1 MLPCLTPS
9 TPASEAFLRVTEE
22 ASIPPLV
29 QGLSSWQ
36 AADILAQSDGRNA
49 ARLIAGW
56 LSTRESIWWGSL
68 CLAQLAK
75 ADLLTASDRQI
86 LTLIKDWVE
95 NPSDALAS
103 MIFNG
108 SEPLSANPISL
119 LSVAVASSGGS
130 LPAGNQR
137 VPGPVALSHKL
148 VAHSVLQSADSWPAN
163 KDACLNH
170 FIAVGMRVA
179 DQSVLWKKDALPA
192 HPGLSRPVVEKPVV
206 KALKNIWEN

>member
-1 MLPCLTPS
+1 MLPCLAPS

-36 AADILAQSDGRNA
+36 AADILAQSDLRNA
-49 ARLIAGW
+49 VRMIAGW
-56 LSTRESIWWGSL
+56 LSTRESIWWASL

-75 ADLLTASDRQI
+75 AELLTAPDRQL
-86 LTLIKDWVE
+86 LTRIRDWVE
-95 NPSDALAS
+95 NPSDTLAAKV
-103 MIFNG
+103 FNG
-108 SEPLSANPISL
+108 SEPLSPTPISL

-130 LPAGNQR
+130 LPAGNQT
-137 VPGPVALSHKL
+137 VPGPAALSHKM
-148 VAHSVLQSADSWPAN
+148 VAHSVLQSADMWPGN
-163 KDACLNH
+163 KDACLDH

-192 HPGLSRPVVEKPVV
+192 HPGLSRPVIEKPVAR
-206 KALKNIWEN
+206 ALRNIWEN